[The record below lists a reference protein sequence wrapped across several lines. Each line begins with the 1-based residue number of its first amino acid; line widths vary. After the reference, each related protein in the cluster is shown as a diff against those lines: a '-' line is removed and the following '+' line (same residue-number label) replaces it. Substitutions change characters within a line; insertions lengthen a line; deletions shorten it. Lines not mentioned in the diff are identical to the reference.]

1 MKKRTWTMAAL
12 ALVALFGVN
21 GGTAKAE
28 WQSIK
33 EVQDRLGHS
42 DIQTTMNIYTHVTE
56 KAKEKT
62 AEKFAKYVNF

>member
-33 EVQDRLGHS
+33 EVQENTPERWTEYGTLP
-42 DIQTTMNIYTHVTE
+42 QTE
-56 KAKEKT
+56 KISH
-62 AEKFAKYVNF
+62 